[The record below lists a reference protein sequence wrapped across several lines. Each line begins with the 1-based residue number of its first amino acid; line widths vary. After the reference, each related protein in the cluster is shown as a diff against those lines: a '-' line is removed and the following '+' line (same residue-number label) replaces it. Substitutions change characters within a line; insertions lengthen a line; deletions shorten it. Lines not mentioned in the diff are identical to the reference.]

1 MYSEK
6 FRESLEAVERA
17 REENIACEPRRMTA
31 QEKDEL
37 LSSYH
42 PDYKKSEFEELRV
55 GPNKGDKVP
64 KELAAVLQAKS
75 RINPGDIDLTSPD
88 YDVDVLIIGGG
99 GAGSRW

>member
-31 QEKDEL
+31 QEKEEL

-55 GPNKGDKVP
+55 GPNSEISFD
-64 KELAAVLQAKS
+64 
-75 RINPGDIDLTSPD
+75 N
-88 YDVDVLIIGGG
+88 
-99 GAGSRW
+99 